1 MTRFININGENIEL
15 TVAEESARNT
25 EELAYSNDAFNR
37 ALEQLRK
44 DRNKLLAQTDYLAL
58 SDVTMS
64 SAMTTYRQALRDLPD
79 GKDTVAKCEN
89 AIWPTKP

>member
-15 TVAEESARNT
+15 TVAEESAKNT

-64 SAMTTYRQALRDLPD
+64 SAMTTYRQALRDITAGL
-79 GKDTVAKCEN
+79 DTVEKVEAKEF
-89 AIWPTKP
+89 PTKP

>member
-1 MTRFININGENIEL
+1 MTRFKNINGENIEL

-64 SAMTTYRQALRDLPD
+64 SAMTTYRQALRDITAGL
-79 GKDTVAKCEN
+79 DTVEKVEAKEF
-89 AIWPTKP
+89 PTKP

>member
-1 MTRFININGENIEL
+1 MTRFKNINGENIEL
-15 TVAEESARNT
+15 TVAEELAKNT

-64 SAMTTYRQALRDLPD
+64 SAMTTYRQALRDITAGL
-79 GKDTVAKCEN
+79 DTVEKVEAKEF
-89 AIWPTKP
+89 PTKP

>member
-1 MTRFININGENIEL
+1 MTRFKNINGENIEL

-58 SDVTMS
+58 SDVTIIGFS
-64 SAMTTYRQALRDLPD
+64 NFALTGSNTP
-79 GKDTVAKCEN
+79 
-89 AIWPTKP
+89 

>member
-1 MTRFININGENIEL
+1 MTRFKNINGENIEL

-58 SDVTMS
+58 SDVTMF
-64 SAMTTYRQALRDLPD
+64 SAMTTYRQALRDITAGL
-79 GKDTVAKCEN
+79 DTVEKVEAKEF
-89 AIWPTKP
+89 PTKP

>member
-1 MTRFININGENIEL
+1 MTRFKNINGENIEL

>member
-1 MTRFININGENIEL
+1 MTRFKNINGENIEL
-15 TVAEESARNT
+15 TVAEESAKNT

-64 SAMTTYRQALRDLPD
+64 SAMTTYRQALRDITAGL
-79 GKDTVAKCEN
+79 DTVEKVEAKEF
-89 AIWPTKP
+89 PTKP

>member
-1 MTRFININGENIEL
+1 MTRFKNINGENIEL
-15 TVAEESARNT
+15 TVAEESAKNT